1 MNMKNSPILAALL
14 LTLTACGGN
23 SGSEPAPAP
32 VAGALVF
39 EPIDNQIEL
48 SDDPVTPV
56 PVPATPINQQQ
67 NEQQTVQQAEQQVV
81 QQPVPEPE
89 PTPAT
94 PVTPV
99 QETPAEAEPAV
110 PAVAEPEPPQTVDT
124 DPVTEEPASQPLRE
138 QLVATGDCAAPA
150 AGSTVTS
157 QTTPVKANDNPFF
170 YPAMGPQCVSP
181 ASQFDGPGLAYGDFL
196 LSNNAWNGQT
206 STWDWQ
212 QCIALTESSNGSI
225 LPSWTFDWG
234 NEDDLQ
240 PGLFEWE
247 VKTYPEIIYGYKSN
261 DEISAP
267 CSSTGL
273 PVKVSNLPDY
283 TIDYSYQAPIT
294 NNRIG
299 DLGDENNNPS
309 MVTGGDRNVAIESFF
324 HTSCDIQR
332 GASSNMELELMV
344 WLESGAERL
353 PSGQPP
359 IAQFTSSA
367 GQTYDVYTK
376 SNNYVAYLAQ
386 NPVRTGSLN
395 WSEFIDDATTNA
407 STYSV
412 KTLQSDWCMANII
425 FGSEIWWGEG
435 SVSLDHYQISRSY

>member
-1 MNMKNSPILAALL
+1 MKINHSPILAAFF
-14 LTLTACGGN
+14 LTLTACGGS
-23 SGSEPAPAP
+23 SGSAPALQTITVTTGATDNP
-32 VAGALVF
+32 VG
-39 EPIDNQIEL
+39 L
-48 SDDPVTPV
+48 SDDPVISE
-56 PVPATPINQQQ
+56 PVPATPGPAPQPVQMPTPQ
-67 NEQQTVQQAEQQVV
+67 PTPEPVEQPVPQPV
-81 QQPVPEPE
+81 QQPEQPLEP
-89 PTPAT
+89 A
-94 PVTPV
+94 V
-99 QETPAEAEPAV
+99 EAEPATTD
-110 PAVAEPEPPQTVDT
+110 PIPAEPEIVDT
-124 DPVTEEPASQPLRE
+124 DPVEEEPGALPPRE
-138 QLVATGDCAAPA
+138 QLLATGDCTAPA
-150 AGSTVTS
+150 AGSTVGS
-157 QTTPVKANDNPFF
+157 QTTPVKGNNNLFF

-206 STWDWQ
+206 STWNWE
-212 QCIALTESSNGSI
+212 QCIALTEAANGSI
-225 LPSWTFDWG
+225 MPSWTFDWG

-283 TIDYSYQAPIT
+283 TIDYSYRAPIT
-294 NNRIG
+294 DNRIG

-324 HTSCDIQR
+324 HSSCDILR
-332 GASSNMELELMV
+332 GDSGNMELELMV

-376 SNNYVAYLAQ
+376 SDNYVAYLAQ

-395 WSEFIDDATTNA
+395 WSEFINDATANA
-407 STYSV
+407 ATYGV
-412 KTLQSDWCMANII
+412 KTLQNDWCMANII

-435 SVSLDHYQISRSY
+435 SVNLDNYRITRTY

>member
-1 MNMKNSPILAALL
+1 MKIKYSPILLAFL

-23 SGSEPAPAP
+23 SGSEPVTATQTSTL
-32 VAGALVF
+32 VSESTTDAG
-39 EPIDNQIEL
+39 EL
-48 SDDPVTPV
+48 LDDSVTPE
-56 PVPATPINQQQ
+56 PVLAAPETTQQP
-67 NEQQTVQQAEQQVV
+67 E
-81 QQPVPEPE
+81 QQPVQTPDNSATTPQQ
-89 PTPAT
+89 PTDDS
-94 PVTPV
+94 
-99 QETPAEAEPAV
+99 ESAEPATTDPV
-110 PAVAEPEPPQTVDT
+110 PTEPVIVDT
-124 DPVTEEPASQPLRE
+124 DPVDEESEPLPVQE
-138 QLVATGDCAAPA
+138 QLLATGDCAAPA

-181 ASQFDGPGLAYGDFL
+181 PSQFDGPGLAYGDFL

-206 STWDWQ
+206 STWNWQ
-212 QCIALTESSNGSI
+212 QCIALTEASNGSI
-225 LPSWTFDWG
+225 LPSWSFDWG

-240 PGLFEWE
+240 PGFFEWE

-283 TIDYSYQAPIT
+283 TIDYSYRAPLT
-294 NNRIG
+294 DNRIG

-376 SNNYVAYLAQ
+376 SDNYVAYLAQ
-386 NPVRTGSLN
+386 NTVRTGSLN
-395 WSEFIDDATTNA
+395 WSEFIDDATANA
-407 STYSV
+407 STYGV
-412 KTLQSDWCMANII
+412 KTLQSEWCMANII

-435 SVSLDHYQISRSY
+435 SVNLDRYQISRQY